1 MTSDTPSPSTADP
14 LDARKTA
21 FRDEARRIRNA
32 IPPGQRAADA
42 ARMAQLPLPFLAERP
57 GIVGGYHPTAREF
70 DCLPLLQRLAREGWT
85 LALPAVVG
93 DAPLLFHRWSFGAPL
108 VRGQR
113 GMMQPESG
121 EIVRPAML
129 LIPLLAFDARGCR
142 LGYGGGHYDRTLEAL
157 RRDGPVLAIGV
168 AFDAQEVAQLP
179 AGPHDQ
185 RLDWMLTPMGARRF

>member
-1 MTSDTPSPSTADP
+1 MTNDTPSPSTADP

-21 FRDEARRIRNA
+21 FRDDARRIRNA
-32 IPPGQRAADA
+32 ISPGQRAADA
-42 ARMAQLPLPFLAERP
+42 ARMAQLPLPFLPEGP

-113 GMMQPESG
+113 GMLQPESG

-129 LIPLLAFDARGCR
+129 LIPLLAFDARGYR